1 MTARTF
7 STLKTLFQGR
17 DPQDW
22 VDDLMDSIK
31 GGGFVPIPL
40 TALSEIVSNN
50 IWRPV
55 GSGNEIGTI
64 QVPLTAVREV
74 ASNNIPDAAG
84 IGGILASDTTPILQ
98 FTNGDTDSALR
109 LNYAATVVDPITF
122 QVVLPDDL
130 DEGQNIV
137 INVRAAMSNTNDTPT
152 LTAET
157 FFNEGDTKVSDA
169 SAAVTGATVADYAIT
184 IAAADVPSGA
194 RTMSVELTPGAHG
207 TDILYVYGIWVEYSV
222 LATPALGYINGDT
235 DSALRLTWAAGN
247 TDKVAVQVPLPPDLD
262 ADSALELHLRAAM
275 AATNDTPT
283 VAVES
288 FFNEGDTK
296 VSDASAAITGA
307 TYAEYT
313 VTIAAADVPTGAQT
327 VSLELTPAAHGTDA
341 LYVTALWLEYTRA

>member
-7 STLKTLFQGR
+7 SSLKTLFQGR

-22 VDDLMDSIK
+22 VDDLVDSIK

-40 TALSEIVSNN
+40 TALREVVGNNIWRPVGSGNEIGTIQVPLTALSEIVSNN
-50 IWRPV
+50 IWRPI

-207 TDILYVYGIWVEYSV
+207 TDILYVYGIWVEYSI
-222 LATPALGYINGDT
+222 LATPALGYTNGDT
-235 DSALRLTWAAGN
+235 DSAAIRFGDFNTAIFNSLTTRCHTVVDKLVHFAGIFRG
-247 TDKVAVQVPLPPDLD
+247 DVLCY
-262 ADSALELHLRAAM
+262 
-275 AATNDTPT
+275 
-283 VAVES
+283 VES
-288 FFNEGDTK
+288 VDRATKTNRKIGYIEVGDGLY
-296 VSDASAAITGA
+296 AALAGKNISPGRG
-307 TYAEYT
+307 Y
-313 VTIAAADVPTGAQT
+313 
-327 VSLELTPAAHGTDA
+327 SMAHGRNHT
-341 LYVTALWLEYTRA
+341 